1 MLNEA
6 FEHISGRVEET
17 LQPQGFT
24 RAKIASANDNE
35 LVALFTSEN
44 MAYSVIYYKDK

>member
-44 MAYSVIYYKDK
+44 MAYSAA